1 MLKMIIVD
9 DNIRNINELCD
20 IIDWN
25 AFGIE
30 ICGTFF
36 NGKEVM
42 DNIDGL
48 KPDIIITDIMMPIMN
63 GIDMSKSIRIKYPNI
78 TIIFVSSHDDF
89 EFAKCA
95 VDLDIDGYLLK
106 PIIRQDVIEIIN
118 KIVNSYQAEYLKNKE
133 KEEMIKQIEA
143 SKPILKDQFYKEL
156 LYGVICE
163 EQEIYRKFK
172 FFDITVNDS
181 DKIIVLSLN
190 LYDSN
195 AVSSMEMMERYLLQL
210 SIKNDIEKLSK
221 TEIESLVLQVSELEF
236 VSIVLLSKDKSEQE
250 NDLMLDYSVAIYDLL
265 NEKYNINSTIGIS
278 KTAISFLEIP
288 ILFQQSK
295 EALKYKFYVNE
306 NPIIRY
312 FEIEDIK
319 PNVLEEKVDY
329 GKLFNEIKDIIKCDD
344 IFIKEFVD
352 KYIHIGVVDGNDSE
366 EFIKSLTF
374 IIVSFLQ
381 IILTDYNQTFN
392 DIFNEDIV
400 IWKKISYI
408 NSLVNIKQWLFN
420 IICVVKNHLSAK
432 NSSSNAILVNRIKDV
447 VHNHYQEEITVKD
460 IAEAVYFSTRQANNI
475 FLKETGL
482 SIFDYMLQYRI
493 EIAKKL
499 LTTTQ
504 MRIYE
509 VAEKVGYQNMSYFR
523 LLFLNSTGVLPTEY
537 KKMQYK

>member
-1 MLKMIIVD
+1 M
-9 DNIRNINELCD
+9 
-20 IIDWN
+20 
-25 AFGIE
+25 
-30 ICGTFF
+30 
-36 NGKEVM
+36 
-42 DNIDGL
+42 
-48 KPDIIITDIMMPIMN
+48 
-63 GIDMSKSIRIKYPNI
+63 
-78 TIIFVSSHDDF
+78 
-89 EFAKCA
+89 
-95 VDLDIDGYLLK
+95 
-106 PIIRQDVIEIIN
+106 
-118 KIVNSYQAEYLKNKE
+118 
-133 KEEMIKQIEA
+133 
-143 SKPILKDQFYKEL
+143 
-156 LYGVICE
+156 
-163 EQEIYRKFK
+163 
-172 FFDITVNDS
+172 
-181 DKIIVLSLN
+181 
-190 LYDSN
+190 
-195 AVSSMEMMERYLLQL
+195 
-210 SIKNDIEKLSK
+210 
-221 TEIESLVLQVSELEF
+221 
-236 VSIVLLSKDKSEQE
+236 
-250 NDLMLDYSVAIYDLL
+250 
-265 NEKYNINSTIGIS
+265 
-278 KTAISFLEIP
+278 
-288 ILFQQSK
+288 
-295 EALKYKFYVNE
+295 
-306 NPIIRY
+306 
-312 FEIEDIK
+312 
-319 PNVLEEKVDY
+319 
-329 GKLFNEIKDIIKCDD
+329 FNEIKDIIKCDD

-400 IWKKISYI
+400 IWKKISDI
-408 NSLVNIKQWLFN
+408 NSIVNIKQWLFN

-432 NSSSNAILVNRIKDV
+432 NRSSNAILVNRIKDV